1 MTHNT
6 EKNTVVVVMNEQTV
20 LIDDQQ
26 KVLDAEF
33 GVNGWD
39 IFFIP
44 QGFSDKD
51 MDSFMLSDSVQG
63 KKVVLVSPTD
73 HVMRTLSFWEN
84 DRIQE
89 LSLLLGD
96 NRYQG
101 TGWYID

>member
-1 MTHNT
+1 
-6 EKNTVVVVMNEQTV
+6 
-20 LIDDQQ
+20 
-26 KVLDAEF
+26 
-33 GVNGWD
+33 
-39 IFFIP
+39 
-44 QGFSDKD
+44 

-63 KKVVLVSPTD
+63 KKVVLIGPTD

>member
-6 EKNTVVVVMNEQTV
+6 EKNTVVVVNNQSEV
-20 LIDDQQ
+20 IDDQQ

-44 QGFSDKD
+44 PGFSDKD
-51 MDSFMLSDSVQG
+51 MDSFMLSDLIRG
-63 KKVVLVSPTD
+63 KEVVLVSPTD
-73 HVMRTLSFWEN
+73 HVMRTLALWEN
-84 DRIQE
+84 ERIQK

-96 NRYQG
+96 NRYKG